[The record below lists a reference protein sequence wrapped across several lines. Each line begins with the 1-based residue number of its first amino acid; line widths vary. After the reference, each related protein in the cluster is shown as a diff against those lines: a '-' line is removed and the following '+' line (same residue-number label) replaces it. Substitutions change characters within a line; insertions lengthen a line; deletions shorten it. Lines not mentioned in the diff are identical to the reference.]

1 MLKRIAIAILLAASV
16 AAVNAL
22 PAARAQAANASKCK
36 LVRGHA
42 ISQTVSGADCTSP
55 IGLCAGGQLYGGIK
69 GELNLIATSLTPTQ
83 DSPATGVYIYTAD
96 DVIKTKTGDIYTKD
110 AGALNLTP
118 NSTGDDLSISTIV
131 GGTGEYAGATGALRI
146 YGTFSE
152 AGGEFN
158 YEGQICTP

>member
-1 MLKRIAIAILLAASV
+1 MLKRIAIAILLVMSI

-22 PAARAQAANASKCK
+22 PVARVQAAPAAKCK

-42 ISQTVSGADCTSP
+42 ISHTISGADCTSP

-69 GELNLIATSLTPTQ
+69 GELTLVATSLTPTQ
-83 DSPATGVYIYTAD
+83 DTPVTGVFVYTAD
-96 DVIKTKTGDIYTKD
+96 DVIRTKTGDIYTKD
-110 AGALNLTP
+110 AGALNLAP
-118 NSTGDDLSISTIV
+118 NSAGDDVSIAVIT
-131 GGTGEYAGATGALRI
+131 GGTGEYAGATGSLRI

-152 AGGEFN
+152 TDGEFN